1 MNYNVRN
8 NHIQTLKLKGQHPE
22 EEHSR
27 CNEAASDVPKVRLP
41 THAIGL

>member
-1 MNYNVRN
+1 MYKN
-8 NHIQTLKLKGQHPE
+8 NCIRTLKLKGQHLE

-41 THAIGL
+41 THATEL